1 LEVDGFMKQQAN
13 GPRPIQNPAPPRGR
27 RDLDAIGLAT
37 LAGVVAVLMISFS
50 NMRDLDRLD
59 RSLGERLG
67 KLEGQMARGPAP
79 AQAAPA
85 RGPDPD
91 RVYAIKLASDAPAR
105 GPASAPVTIAE
116 FSDFQ

>member
-1 LEVDGFMKQQAN
+1 MVKREGNPQQPGGYA
-13 GPRPIQNPAPPRGR
+13 APPPQRRGG
-27 RDLDAIGLAT
+27 DPLGMAT

-50 NMRDLDRLD
+50 NWREIDRIDRVLDD
-59 RSLGERLG
+59 RLG
-67 KLEGQMARGPAP
+67 KLETRIGQVADRVERLP

-85 RGPDPD
+85 RQGPDPN
-91 RVYAIKLASDAPAR
+91 RVYPIKTADAPAR